1 MKFLSIV
8 MLYAHYDD
16 HYEVDLIE
24 SLALWLAGWRA
35 NCGYIFWLWGEGAF
49 GAVYVRTRTKAEGGG
64 RSQ

>member
-24 SLALWLAGWRA
+24 SLALLRAGGLTAAIYFGW
-35 NCGYIFWLWGEGAF
+35 WGGEAL
-49 GAVYVRTRTKAEGGG
+49 VRMYVGGG
-64 RSQ
+64 